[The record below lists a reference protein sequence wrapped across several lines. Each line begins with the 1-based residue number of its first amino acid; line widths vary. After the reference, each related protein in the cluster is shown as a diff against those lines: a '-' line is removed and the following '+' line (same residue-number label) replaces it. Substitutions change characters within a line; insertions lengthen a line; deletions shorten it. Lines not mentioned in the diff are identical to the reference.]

1 MTLPEL
7 IQRYGLEFIGRYYST
22 YRAVVLDNQDPE
34 NLGDIEVMIPSIHD
48 GVQAWAKPKN
58 SIGGGVNHGYK
69 YLTPKPGDIVW
80 VEFENGDP
88 LRPVWSYIGWGEN
101 ECPEEL
107 KDTNTLGI
115 ITPKGNKI
123 YLKEVD
129 GELYLKIN
137 TSIDVEITGGT
148 KIHIDKES
156 SEITIN
162 GDDGSKSIYIDGDI
176 VKVNGGNNG
185 GVLNIEQFN
194 TLIQALSKDLAVAM
208 SGQNLAQWMATDLPL
223 IEDKKFTH

>member
-88 LRPVWSYIGWGEN
+88 LRPVWSYIG
-101 ECPEEL
+101 
-107 KDTNTLGI
+107 
-115 ITPKGNKI
+115 
-123 YLKEVD
+123 
-129 GELYLKIN
+129 
-137 TSIDVEITGGT
+137 
-148 KIHIDKES
+148 
-156 SEITIN
+156 
-162 GDDGSKSIYIDGDI
+162 
-176 VKVNGGNNG
+176 
-185 GVLNIEQFN
+185 
-194 TLIQALSKDLAVAM
+194 
-208 SGQNLAQWMATDLPL
+208 
-223 IEDKKFTH
+223 